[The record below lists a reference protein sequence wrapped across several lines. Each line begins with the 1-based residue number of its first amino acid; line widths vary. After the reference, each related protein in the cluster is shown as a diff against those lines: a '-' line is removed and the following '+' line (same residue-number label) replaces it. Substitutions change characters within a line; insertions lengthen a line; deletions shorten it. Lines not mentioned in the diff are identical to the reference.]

1 MKMEELFNKILEY
14 LEIKVDASS
23 YYTWFAKLKPY
34 DFDAEKNVM
43 RIIVP
48 INIYKDILKNHYN
61 DIINEAVEDVYGK
74 PITFEYY
81 LEDEIIPSTV
91 NTDNKIIK
99 EESSDWKTNLDPTYT
114 FDNFMV
120 GDSNRLAYKNA
131 LIVAENPGTIH
142 NPFFIYGRSGIGKTH
157 LMHAIGN
164 YIVKNTNLK
173 VLYITSEK
181 FKDEYINIITDSN
194 NISNANEFKNK
205 YQSVDVLIVDDI
217 QFLVGAEKTQ
227 QEFFHTFNAL
237 YNSKKQIII
246 SSDKSPEDLNKIEE
260 RLRSRLTWGLPVDIY
275 PPELQLR
282 CKIIR
287 SKLRKR
293 TDFEDNLS
301 DEVIEYIAN
310 LCTTDVRQIEGAINK
325 LLADVALFVP
335 EKIDIPFVNE
345 ALKSYVK
352 VNVYAENSMSKI
364 LKVVADYYQL
374 EVSDLKSK
382 KRTATVSTARAI
394 AMYLCRMN
402 ADEKLERIGLE
413 FGKDHS
419 TVSAAVD
426 KITKQIKNDVKLN
439 TVIKE
444 LINKL

>member
-1 MKMEELFNKILEY
+1 MKMEELFKKILEY
-14 LEIKVDASS
+14 LELKVDASS

-43 RIIVP
+43 RVIVP

-74 PITFEYY
+74 VINFEYY
-81 LEDEIIPSTV
+81 LEDEILPTKHEE
-91 NTDNKIIK
+91 NNDNN
-99 EESSDWKTNLDPTYT
+99 SDLSDWKTNLDPSYT
-114 FDNFMV
+114 FDNYMV

-131 LIVAENPGTIH
+131 LIVAENPGTVH

-157 LMHAIGN
+157 LMQAIGN
-164 YIVKNTNLK
+164 YIVKNSNLK
-173 VLYITSEK
+173 VLYTTSEK
-181 FKDEYINIITDSN
+181 FRTEYINVITKSN
-194 NISNANEFKNK
+194 SIDDANEFKNK
-205 YQSVDVLIVDDI
+205 YQNVDVLIVDDI
-217 QFLVGAEKTQ
+217 QFLVSAEKTQ

-237 YNSKKQIII
+237 YNNKKQIII
-246 SSDKSPEDLNKIEE
+246 SSDKSPEDLTKIEE

-325 LLADVALFVP
+325 LMADVALFLP

-352 VNVYAENSMSKI
+352 VNPYAENSMSKI
-364 LKVVADYYQL
+364 LKVVADYYQI

-426 KITKQIKNDVKLN
+426 KITKQMKNDVKLN